1 MASRIAAS
9 RLIIGAAEPSAV
21 SGTLSRGTTSATG
34 AVEMEIWLS
43 NMNASIRNQVLV
55 TEITAMN
62 QIDQMPLRRW
72 KSPQK
77 IRAPWR
83 MRRVG
88 RKKPFQKRLYTTSPV
103 IKEASSGRLRND
115 TRYQPQL

>member
-1 MASRIAAS
+1 MAWRIAAS

-62 QIDQMPLRRW
+62 QIDQMPLRR
-72 KSPQK
+72 
-77 IRAPWR
+77 
-83 MRRVG
+83 
-88 RKKPFQKRLYTTSPV
+88 
-103 IKEASSGRLRND
+103 
-115 TRYQPQL
+115 